1 MAIDTGTID
10 GREVAKTVR
19 GEVRQRVEG
28 LVARTGSAP
37 GLATILVG
45 EDPASKVYVGN
56 KHKACE
62 DVGMASFD
70 VKLSGDSTQAEVEAK
85 IADTAADEGIHGMI
99 LQLPLPK
106 GLDGVAAMN
115 TIPAAKDA
123 DGLTLASQGRLATNL
138 PGPRPATPWGVIRLL
153 QHYDVAMSGKHV
165 VIVGRSNIV
174 GKPLVHLLLEQ
185 NCTVTICHSRTSDL
199 AAECRRGDIVIGA
212 VGVPRLIGVDHVSE
226 GAVVIDVGINRTDS
240 GLVGD
245 CDFEGLQGIARLV
258 TPVPGG
264 VGPMTIAM
272 LLTNTIDL
280 AEAATVA

>member
-1 MAIDTGTID
+1 MAIDTGIID
-10 GREVAKTVR
+10 GREVAQAVR
-19 GEVRQRVEG
+19 NEVKERVDA
-28 LVARTGSAP
+28 LRARTGVTA

-45 EDPASKVYVGN
+45 DDPASKVYVGN
-56 KHKACE
+56 KHKACH
-62 DVGMASFD
+62 DIGMESFD
-70 VKLSGDSTQAEVEAK
+70 VKLPADATQADVEAK
-85 IADTAADEGIHGMI
+85 VAETAADERIHGMI

-106 GLDGVAAMN
+106 GLDGVKAMN

-138 PGPRPATPWGVIRLL
+138 PGPRPATPSGVIRLL
-153 QHYDVAMSGKHV
+153 QHYDVPMAGKHA

-185 NCTVTICHSRTSDL
+185 NCTVTICHSRTADL

-212 VGVPRLIGVDHVSE
+212 VGVPKLIGADHVSQ
-226 GAVVIDVGINRTDS
+226 GAVVIDVGINRTAD

-245 CDFEGLQGIARLV
+245 CDYAGLQGIARLI

-272 LLTNTIDL
+272 LLTNTIAL
-280 AEAATVA
+280 AETALAD

>member
-1 MAIDTGTID
+1 MAIDTGIID
-10 GREVAKTVR
+10 GREVAQAVR
-19 GEVRQRVEG
+19 GEVRQRLEA
-28 LVARTGSAP
+28 LRARTGVTA

-56 KHKACE
+56 KHKACH
-62 DVGMASFD
+62 DVGMESFD
-70 VKLSGDSTQAEVEAK
+70 VTLPAGATQTEVEAK
-85 IADTAADEGIHGMI
+85 VAETAADERIHGMI

-153 QHYDVAMSGKHV
+153 EHYDVPMSGRHA

-174 GKPLVHLLLEQ
+174 GKPLVHLFLEQ
-185 NCTVTICHSRTSDL
+185 NCTVTICHSRTADL
-199 AAECRRGDIVIGA
+199 EAECRRGDIVIGA
-212 VGVPRLIGVDHVSE
+212 VGVPKLIGRAHVSE
-226 GAVVIDVGINRTDS
+226 GAVVVDVGINRTDA

-245 CDFEGLQGIARLV
+245 CDFEGLQGIARLI

-272 LLTNTIDL
+272 LLTNTVAL
-280 AEAATVA
+280 AEAALAG